1 MNELT
6 LAKATG
12 CSKSEWFEIIRAA
25 GKANASHKEIAD
37 FLHEAHD
44 VSAWWAQEITVEYEK
59 YIGRRILGQTQD
71 GLFQLGVSKTITAAA
86 DTVLESPAIRPGNQP
101 DHLGSGCR
109 LTSRQYPECA
119 CLPEGAECPG
129 WNRRNRD
136 SRDKRQLHWRRIA
149 QVMAEI
155 LANAPSAGE

>member
-44 VSAWWAQEITVEYEK
+44 VSAWWAQEITVEYDK
-59 YIGRRILGQTQD
+59 YIGRRILGQTQ
-71 GLFQLGVSKTITAAA
+71 GGFFQFGVSKTITAAA
-86 DTVLESPAIRPGNQP
+86 DTVWNLLQSGQGISLITSNPDADSPPGSIQNVP
-101 DHLGSGCR
+101 ASLKALNALDGTGATGIPGTRGSFIG
-109 LTSRQYPECA
+109 
-119 CLPEGAECPG
+119 GG
-129 WNRRNRD
+129 
-136 SRDKRQLHWRRIA
+136 LHR
-149 QVMAEI
+149 
-155 LANAPSAGE
+155 